1 MPASICDP
9 VTSALRLSL
18 TPDESQSSSLLDS
31 RLYSSAKSVLL
42 SKIEFEESGD
52 YQSNVL
58 EGLKSK
64 YVVIRPKKPVHDSKL
79 LKKDC
84 NSTGQISDSNKALE
98 DGLPK
103 PKRVLFPV
111 EKVHLGWQSAWAAGA
126 GMQNVGNTCYLNSTL
141 QALFHVPA
149 FANWLVMEVTHAEKC
164 NQQEACVICGMRAT
178 LMATQ
183 KSGGAPIK
191 PWQVYSKLRLICRHL
206 TPGRQEDAHEFLRY
220 LVEAM
225 EKCYLSRFVN
235 HDKFDQYSKETTPLN
250 QILGG
255 YLRSTVRC
263 LACHHLSTT
272 YQHFQDLLLDIRK
285 HSTLDEALDSFFSRE
300 RLEDLGY
307 KCEACNKKVSATKQF
322 FVERAPMV
330 LCIALKRFSLAGGK
344 LSKHVQF
351 RKKITLSKYMY
362 NKSQQQLSYK
372 LVSLVTHLGPSQ
384 NCGHYTAIGQ
394 APNGNYYQF
403 DDSCVRPLPLSAVL
417 GTNAYIMFF
426 EKDNT
431 VDEASSSA
439 ASSSSVVY
447 GPQLPDNILNREK
460 SPLKLTFYRNDERKP
475 VLLNSTSV
483 EVAKPDIKPI
493 ILNSTL
499 GKSTESNNVNPE
511 PWVVKQNGEVE
522 KLVQPPK
529 ILNGIEKNGNKLDE
543 DDKKISF
550 VIKRQNGDE
559 NQVKPKV
566 SKSESDLRSI
576 INSKAIEK
584 SASTS
589 KLVKTPKSPLEKL
602 EEQMNRSDSSGVS
615 PRNGC
620 TGSRLV
626 PYDSESSGDERND
639 RLSEDGARRDDGRRP
654 KPSRCESPRALVVTT
669 KSMHHAWT
677 VHSENSG
684 PLLSPSLNGVTNK
697 KVKEKEERRTENDES
712 PNTSVSS
719 MSPLSD
725 RSGTGQAATS
735 AASGTPAP
743 VSLNGSAST
752 GAPSPAPPA
761 APAPLETMRHLQS
774 VSHRGY
780 GAPVSS
786 WNGTHSTLSRQVF
799 EERRDERKRALEAT
813 DEMDRGR
820 NKKVKKFHHYNNR
833 FNNSRNGYNP
843 FQEKQNKPHWGGN
856 FNKYRNERR
865 PSHHFNKHHSNKY
878 KRFNRY
884 SNGHHYPRHH

>member
-58 EGLKSK
+58 DGLKSK
-64 YVVIRPKKPVHDSKL
+64 YVVIRPKKTVHDNKL
-79 LKKDC
+79 LKKEC
-84 NSTGQISDSNKALE
+84 NSAGQASENKSVE

-225 EKCYLSRFVN
+225 EKCYLNRFVN
-235 HDKFDQYSKETTPLN
+235 HDKLEQYSKETTPLN

-272 YQHFQDLLLDIRK
+272 YQHFEDLLLDIRK

-322 FVERAPMV
+322 FIERAPMV

-351 RKKITLSKYMY
+351 RKKITLNKYMY
-362 NKSQQQLSYK
+362 NKSHQQLSYK

-426 EKDNT
+426 EKDNAIEET
-431 VDEASSSA
+431 STSA

-483 EVAKPDIKPI
+483 EVSKPENKPI

-499 GKSTESNNVNPE
+499 GKSSESSNSNSE

-522 KLVQPPK
+522 KIVQPPK
-529 ILNGIEKNGNKLDE
+529 ILNGIEKNGNKLE
-543 DDKKISF
+543 EDKKISF
-550 VIKRQNGDE
+550 VIKRQNGDDC
-559 NQVKPKV
+559 QVKPKL
-566 SKSESDLRSI
+566 SKSESDLRSV
-576 INSKAIEK
+576 INSKNMEK

-589 KLVKTPKSPLEKL
+589 KIIKTPKSPLEKL

-626 PYDSESSGDERND
+626 PYDSESSGDERTD
-639 RLSEDGARRDDGRRP
+639 RAGAP
-654 KPSRCESPRALVVTT
+654 KPSRCDSPRGLVVST
-669 KSMHHAWT
+669 HALARAW
-677 VHSENSG
+677 VVRSQRAG
-684 PLLSPSLNGVTNK
+684 PLLSPSLHGVTNT

-712 PNTSVSS
+712 PNTSA
-719 MSPLSD
+719 
-725 RSGTGQAATS
+725 G
-735 AASGTPAP
+735 
-743 VSLNGSAST
+743 
-752 GAPSPAPPA
+752 
-761 APAPLETMRHLQS
+761 
-774 VSHRGY
+774 SHRGY

-786 WNGTHSTLSRQVF
+786 WNGTHSALSRQVF
-799 EERRDERKRALEAT
+799 EERREERKRALEAT

-820 NKKVKKFHHYNNR
+820 NKKVKKFHHYNR
-833 FNNSRNGYNP
+833 FNNNRNGYNP

-865 PSHHFNKHHSNKY
+865 PSHHFNKHHNNKY

>member
-58 EGLKSK
+58 DGLKSK

-79 LKKDC
+79 LKKEC
-84 NSTGQISDSNKALE
+84 ISANQTSENNKNGDE
-98 DGLPK
+98 GLPK
-103 PKRVLFPV
+103 PKRVLFPL
-111 EKVHLGWQSAWAAGA
+111 EKVNLGWQSAWAAGA

-149 FANWLVMEVTHAEKC
+149 FANWLVTEVTHAEKC

-225 EKCYLSRFVN
+225 EKCYLNRFVN
-235 HDKFDQYSKETTPLN
+235 SDKLDQYSKETTPMN

-351 RKKITLSKYMY
+351 RKKISLNKYMY
-362 NKSQQQLSYK
+362 NKNNHQQLSYK

-394 APNGNYYQF
+394 APNSNYYQF
-403 DDSCVRPLPLSAVL
+403 DDNCVRPLPLSAVL

-426 EKDNT
+426 EKDNMT
-431 VDEASSSA
+431 EDMSTSTAST
-439 ASSSSVVY
+439 SSVVY

-460 SPLKLTFYRNDERKP
+460 SPLKLTFYRSDDRKP
-475 VLLNSTSV
+475 IILNSTSV
-483 EVAKPDIKPI
+483 ETSKPDVKPI

-499 GKSTESNNVNPE
+499 GKSTESNNLNPE

-522 KLVQPPK
+522 KMVQPPK
-529 ILNGIEKNGNKLDE
+529 ILNGVEKIE
-543 DDKKISF
+543 DKKISF
-550 VIKRQNGDE
+550 VIKRQNGDDC
-559 NQVKPKV
+559 NIKPKL

-576 INSKAIEK
+576 TSNAKSLEK
-584 SASTS
+584 SASTG
-589 KLVKTPKSPLEKL
+589 KLVKVPKSPLEKL
-602 EEQMNRSDSSGVS
+602 EEQMNRSDSSGQS

-626 PYDSESSGDERND
+626 PYDSESSGDERGERPD
-639 RLSEDGARRDDGRRP
+639 EPRDEARRP
-654 KPSRCESPRALVVTT
+654 KPSRCESPRGLVVTT
-669 KSMHHAWT
+669 KGMHHAWT
-677 VHSENSG
+677 VSSEKSG

-697 KVKEKEERRTENDES
+697 KVKEKEERRDNEQS

-725 RSGTGQAATS
+725 RSGAGGTAAV
-735 AASGTPAP
+735 TPA
-743 VSLNGSAST
+743 GT
-752 GAPSPAPPA
+752 APSAGVSGSPVADGGTAPPA
-761 APAPLETMRHLQS
+761 TTTATAPLETMRHLQA

-780 GAPVSS
+780 GAPVAS
-786 WNGTHSTLSRQVF
+786 WNGNHSALSRQVF
-799 EERRDERKRALEAT
+799 EERRDERKRALDAA

-820 NKKVKKFHHYNNR
+820 SKKLKKFHHYNR

-856 FNKYRNERR
+856 FKYRNERR

-884 SNGHHYPRHH
+884 SNNGHHYPRHH

>member
-9 VTSALRLSL
+9 VSSALRLSL
-18 TPDESQSSSLLDS
+18 TADESQSSSLLDS
-31 RLYSSAKSVLL
+31 RIYSSAKSVLL
-42 SKIEFEESGD
+42 TKIDFEESGD
-52 YQSNVL
+52 FQSNVL
-58 EGLKSK
+58 DGLKSK
-64 YVVIRPKKPVHDSKL
+64 YVVIRPKKTVLESKI
-79 LKKDC
+79 LKKEG
-84 NSTGQISDSNKALE
+84 SSSNQTTDGNKHGE
-98 DGLPK
+98 EGLPK

-111 EKVHLGWQSAWAAGA
+111 EKVQLGWQSAWAAGA

-149 FANWLVMEVTHAEKC
+149 LANWLVSESGHAEKC

-235 HDKFDQYSKETTPLN
+235 SDKLDQYSKETTPMN

-322 FVERAPMV
+322 FIERAPMV
-330 LCIALKRFSLAGGK
+330 LCIALKRFSLTGGK

-351 RKKITLSKYMY
+351 RKKITLNKYIY
-362 NKSQQQLSYK
+362 NKNNNQQLSYK

-394 APNGNYYQF
+394 APNSNYYQF

-426 EKDNT
+426 EKDNST
-431 VDEASSSA
+431 EDTSVPTASTSSA
-439 ASSSSVVY
+439 VY
-447 GPQLPDNILNREK
+447 GPQLPDSIISREK

-475 VLLNSTSV
+475 IVLNSTST
-483 EVAKPDIKPI
+483 EANQSENKPI

-499 GKSTESNNVNPE
+499 SKSSESSNSNSE

-522 KLVQPPK
+522 KVVQAPK
-529 ILNGIEKNGNKLDE
+529 ILNGIEKSNFKLDE
-543 DDKKISF
+543 DKKISF
-550 VIKRQNGDE
+550 VIKRQNGE
-559 NQVKPKV
+559 EK
-566 SKSESDLRSI
+566 
-576 INSKAIEK
+576 SKAKETEARSSNGVAKTPEK
-584 SASTS
+584 ASTS
-589 KLVKTPKSPLEKL
+589 KLVRPPKSPLEKL
-602 EEQMNRSDSSGVS
+602 EEQMNRSDSSS
-615 PRNGC
+615 
-620 TGSRLV
+620 GSRARLV
-626 PYDSESSGDERND
+626 PYDSESSGDE
-639 RLSEDGARRDDGRRP
+639 ARPRRP
-654 KPSRCESPRALVVTT
+654 KPSRCRSPPGLVVTT
-669 KSMHHAWT
+669 KGMHHAWT
-677 VHSENSG
+677 VSSEKSG

-697 KVKEKEERRTENDES
+697 KVKEKEENEQS

-725 RSGTGQAATS
+725 RS
-735 AASGTPAP
+735 
-743 VSLNGSAST
+743 
-752 GAPSPAPPA
+752 SPAA
-761 APAPLETMRHLQS
+761 APAPAPAPAPASAPANAPAPSLLPGEAARHLNTL
-774 VSHRGY
+774 SHRGY
-780 GAPVSS
+780 GAPVAS
-786 WNGTHSTLSRQVF
+786 WNGTHSAMSRQVF
-799 EERRDERKRALEAT
+799 EEKRDERKRALEAS

-820 NKKVKKFHHYNNR
+820 SKKVKKFHHYNR
-833 FNNSRNGYNP
+833 FNNNRNGYNP

-856 FNKYRNERR
+856 FKYRNERR
-865 PSHHFNKHHSNKY
+865 PPHHFNKHHNNKY
-878 KRFNRY
+878 NKRFNRY

>member
-18 TPDESQSSSLLDS
+18 TPDEPQSSSLLDS

-58 EGLKSK
+58 DGLKSK
-64 YVVIRPKKPVHDSKL
+64 YVVIRPKKPLHDTKIH
-79 LKKDC
+79 KKEC
-84 NSTGQISDSNKALE
+84 SVAGQASESTKNAE
-98 DGLPK
+98 EGLPK

-111 EKVHLGWQSAWAAGA
+111 EKVHLGWPNGEPWSAGT

-141 QALFHVPA
+141 QALYHVPA
-149 FANWLVMEVTHAEKC
+149 LANWLVMEETHYQKC
-164 NQQEACVICGMRAT
+164 NQQEACVICGMRLT
-178 LMATQ
+178 LLATQ
-183 KSGGAPIK
+183 KGGGGPIK

-225 EKCYLSRFVN
+225 EKCYLNRFIN
-235 HDKFDQYSKETTPLN
+235 ADKLDQYSKETTPLN

-351 RKKITLSKYMY
+351 RKKITLNKYMY
-362 NKSQQQLSYK
+362 NKNHQQLSYK

-431 VDEASSSA
+431 MEETSTSA
-439 ASSSSVVY
+439 ASTSSVVY
-447 GPQLPDNILNREK
+447 GPQLPDNILNRDK
-460 SPLKLTFYRNDERKP
+460 SPLKQTFYRTDERKP
-475 VLLNSTSV
+475 VLLNSTAV
-483 EVAKPDIKPI
+483 EISKPDVKPI

-499 GKSTESNNVNPE
+499 GKSTESSNYNSE

-529 ILNGIEKNGNKLDE
+529 LLNGVDKIGSKVEE
-543 DDKKISF
+543 DKKPIL

-559 NQVKPKV
+559 NQSKPKLP
-566 SKSESDLRSI
+566 KSESDLRLVIS
-576 INSKAIEK
+576 NSKGIDK
-584 SASTS
+584 TASTS
-589 KLVKTPKSPLEKL
+589 KLVRTPKSPLEKL
-602 EEQMNRSDSSGVS
+602 EEQMNRSDSSGLS

-620 TGSRLV
+620 MGSRLV

-639 RLSEDGARRDDGRRP
+639 RLGEDGVKNRP

-677 VHSENSG
+677 VSSEKSG

-697 KVKEKEERRTENDES
+697 KVKEKDERRAENEQS

-725 RSGTGQAATS
+725 RSGPAA
-735 AASGTPAP
+735 AAAP
-743 VSLNGSAST
+743 
-752 GAPSPAPPA
+752 PSPAPPPAPRPRPA
-761 APAPLETMRHLQS
+761 APPAAPRP
-774 VSHRGY
+774 R
-780 GAPVSS
+780 PP
-786 WNGTHSTLSRQVF
+786 
-799 EERRDERKRALEAT
+799 RRWRRCAT
-813 DEMDRGR
+813 C
-820 NKKVKKFHHYNNR
+820 
-833 FNNSRNGYNP
+833 
-843 FQEKQNKPHWGGN
+843 
-856 FNKYRNERR
+856 RR
-865 PSHHFNKHHSNKY
+865 PRTAVTELLFLRGMAPTARSRDRCLMKGEKSANEPQKLRMRWIEVVTK
-878 KRFNRY
+878 K
-884 SNGHHYPRHH
+884 

>member
-58 EGLKSK
+58 DGLKSK
-64 YVVIRPKKPVHDSKL
+64 YVVIRPKKPVHDNKL
-79 LKKDC
+79 LKKEC
-84 NSTGQISDSNKALE
+84 ISAGQASENKNVE

-111 EKVHLGWQSAWAAGA
+111 EKVHLGWQNAWAAGA

-149 FANWLVMEVTHAEKC
+149 FANWLVMEMTHAEKC

-206 TPGRQEDAHEFLRY
+206 TPNRQEDAHEFLRY

-225 EKCYLSRFVN
+225 EKCYLNRFVN
-235 HDKFDQYSKETTPLN
+235 HDKFDQYTKETTPLN

-351 RKKITLSKYMY
+351 RKKITLNKYMY
-362 NKSQQQLSYK
+362 NKTHQQLSYK

-394 APNGNYYQF
+394 APNSNYYQF

-417 GTNAYIMFF
+417 GTNAYIMFY

-431 VDEASSSA
+431 EEASTSA
-439 ASSSSVVY
+439 ASSSVVY
-447 GPQLPDNILNREK
+447 GPQLPDNVLNRDK
-460 SPLKLTFYRNDERKP
+460 SPLKLTFYKSDERKP
-475 VLLNSTSV
+475 ILLNSTSV
-483 EVAKPDIKPI
+483 EVPKPDIKPI

-499 GKSTESNNVNPE
+499 GKSTESNNSNSE

-522 KLVQPPK
+522 KMVQSPK
-529 ILNGIEKNGNKLDE
+529 ILNGIEKNGNKVDE
-543 DDKKISF
+543 DKKISF

-559 NQVKPKV
+559 GQVKPKL

-576 INSKAIEK
+576 INAKGMEKA
-584 SASTS
+584 ASTS
-589 KLVKTPKSPLEKL
+589 KLVKTSKSPLEKL
-602 EEQMNRSDSSGVS
+602 EEQMNRSDSSGLS

-639 RLSEDGARRDDGRRP
+639 RLNEDGARRDDGRRP

-677 VHSENSG
+677 VSSENSG

-725 RSGTGQAATS
+725 RSGAGAGGAGAA
-735 AASGTPAP
+735 
-743 VSLNGSAST
+743 
-752 GAPSPAPPA
+752 A
-761 APAPLETMRHLQS
+761 APGALLAPHDAQRHLQA

-786 WNGTHSTLSRQVF
+786 WNGNHSALGRQVF
-799 EERRDERKRALEAT
+799 EERRDERKRALDAA

-856 FNKYRNERR
+856 FNKYRNDRR
-865 PSHHFNKHHSNKY
+865 PSHHFYKHHNNKY
-878 KRFNRY
+878 KRFNNRY
-884 SNGHHYPRHH
+884 SNNGHHYPRHH

>member
-18 TPDESQSSSLLDS
+18 TPDESQSSSVLDS

-58 EGLKSK
+58 DGLKSK
-64 YVVIRPKKPVHDSKL
+64 YVVIRPKKPVHESKL
-79 LKKDC
+79 IKKEC
-84 NSTGQISDSNKALE
+84 SSNSQTSDTNKNVE
-98 DGLPK
+98 EGLPK
-103 PKRVLFPV
+103 PKRVLFPL
-111 EKVHLGWQSAWAAGA
+111 EKVHLGWQNAWAAGA

-149 FANWLVMEVTHAEKC
+149 LANWLVMEVTHAEKC

-183 KSGGAPIK
+183 KSGGASIK

-225 EKCYLSRFVN
+225 EKCYLNRFIN
-235 HDKFDQYSKETTPLN
+235 SDKLDQYSKETTPLN

-285 HSTLDEALDSFFSRE
+285 HTTLDEALESFFSRE

-307 KCEACNKKVSATKQF
+307 RCEACNKKVSATKQF
-322 FVERAPMV
+322 FIERAPMV
-330 LCIALKRFSLAGGK
+330 LCIALKRFSFAGGK

-351 RKKITLSKYMY
+351 RKKISLNKYMY
-362 NKSQQQLSYK
+362 NKNNQQLSYK
-372 LVSLVTHLGPSQ
+372 LVSVVTHLGPTQ
-384 NCGHYTAIGQ
+384 NCGHYTAVGQ

-403 DDSCVRPLPLSAVL
+403 DDSCVRPIPLSGVL
-417 GTNAYIMFF
+417 STNAYIMFF
-426 EKDNT
+426 EKENVT
-431 VDEASSSA
+431 EEISASTASTSSI
-439 ASSSSVVY
+439 VY
-447 GPQLPDNILNREK
+447 GPQLPNNILKRDK
-460 SPLKLTFYRNDERKP
+460 SPLKLTFYRNEDKKP
-475 VLLNSTSV
+475 ILLNSTSV
-483 EVAKPDIKPI
+483 VSAKSDMPI

-499 GKSTESNNVNPE
+499 GKSSEINSSNSE

-522 KLVQPPK
+522 KIVQPPK
-529 ILNGIEKNGNKLDE
+529 ILNGIDKIE
-543 DDKKISF
+543 DKKISF

-559 NQVKPKV
+559 SAAKAKL
-566 SKSESDLRSI
+566 SKSESDLRSLTGTK
-576 INSKAIEK
+576 SFEK
-584 SASTS
+584 FASTS

-602 EEQMNRSDSSGVS
+602 EEQMNRSESSAQS
-615 PRNGC
+615 PRNGS

-626 PYDSESSGDERND
+626 PYDSESSCDERTD
-639 RLSEDGARRDDGRRP
+639 AHDEGRRP
-654 KPSRCESPRALVVTT
+654 KPSRCESPRGLVVTT

-677 VHSENSG
+677 VSSEKSG

-697 KVKEKEERRTENDES
+697 KVKEKEERRDNEQS

-725 RSGTGQAATS
+725 RSGAGMA
-735 AASGTPAP
+735 PP
-743 VSLNGSAST
+743 VSATVLEAQ
-752 GAPSPAPPA
+752 
-761 APAPLETMRHLQS
+761 APAPALGSVPGPAPATAAASTAAQSPAAASLDTLRHLQA

-780 GAPVSS
+780 GAPVHS
-786 WNGTHSTLSRQVF
+786 WSGTHSALSRQVF
-799 EERRDERKRALEAT
+799 DERREERKRTIDAA

-820 NKKVKKFHHYNNR
+820 NKKVKKFHNYNR
-833 FNNSRNGYNP
+833 FNSSRNGYNP
-843 FQEKQNKPHWGGN
+843 FQEKQDKPHWGNN
-856 FNKYRNERR
+856 FKYRNERR
-865 PSHHFNKHHSNKY
+865 PPHNFNKHHSNKY

-884 SNGHHYPRHH
+884 SNNGHHYPRHH

>member
-9 VTSALRLSL
+9 VSSALRLSL
-18 TPDESQSSSLLDS
+18 GAEDSQSSSLLDS

-58 EGLKSK
+58 DGLKSK
-64 YVVIRPKKPVHDSKL
+64 YVVIRPKKPVLENKL
-79 LKKDC
+79 LKKDVGPGSQLADTK
-84 NSTGQISDSNKALE
+84 NRE
-98 DGLPK
+98 EGLPK

-111 EKVHLGWQSAWAAGA
+111 EKVQLGWQGTWSAGA

-149 FANWLVMEVTHAEKC
+149 LANWLVSEANHTEKC

-178 LMATQ
+178 LMTTQ
-183 KSGGAPIK
+183 KSGGAPVK

-225 EKCYLSRFVN
+225 EKCYLSRFIN
-235 HDKFDQYSKETTPLN
+235 SDKLDQYSKETTPLN

-322 FVERAPMV
+322 FIERAPMV

-351 RKKITLSKYMY
+351 RKKITLNKYIY
-362 NKSQQQLSYK
+362 NKNNPQQLSYK

-431 VDEASSSA
+431 SD
-439 ASSSSVVY
+439 
-447 GPQLPDNILNREK
+447 
-460 SPLKLTFYRNDERKP
+460 
-475 VLLNSTSV
+475 
-483 EVAKPDIKPI
+483 DIISQPI
-493 ILNSTL
+493 
-499 GKSTESNNVNPE
+499 
-511 PWVVKQNGEVE
+511 
-522 KLVQPPK
+522 
-529 ILNGIEKNGNKLDE
+529 
-543 DDKKISF
+543 
-550 VIKRQNGDE
+550 
-559 NQVKPKV
+559 
-566 SKSESDLRSI
+566 
-576 INSKAIEK
+576 
-584 SASTS
+584 ASTS
-589 KLVKTPKSPLEKL
+589 SAVF
-602 EEQMNRSDSSGVS
+602 SDDKVRREG
-615 PRNGC
+615 R
-620 TGSRLV
+620 
-626 PYDSESSGDERND
+626 GDES
-639 RLSEDGARRDDGRRP
+639 LRP
-654 KPSRCESPRALVVTT
+654 KPSRCDSPQGLVVTT
-669 KSMHHAWT
+669 KGTHHNWT
-677 VHSENSG
+677 VSKEKSG

-697 KVKEKEERRTENDES
+697 RVKAKEEPRGENEQS

-725 RSGTGQAATS
+725 RSEVGVNPLPNNVAT
-735 AASGTPAP
+735 AP
-743 VSLNGSAST
+743 VSAPQTTGSI
-752 GAPSPAPPA
+752 
-761 APAPLETMRHLQS
+761 ETTRHLQGL
-774 VSHRGY
+774 SHRGY

-786 WNGTHSTLSRQVF
+786 WSGTHSALSRQVF
-799 EERRDERKRALEAT
+799 AERREERKRAIDST
-813 DEMDRGR
+813 DDMDRGR
-820 NKKVKKFHHYNNR
+820 SKKIKKFHHYNR
-833 FNNSRNGYNP
+833 FNNNRNGYNP
-843 FQEKQNKPHWGGN
+843 FQEKQNKPHWGGS
-856 FNKYRNERR
+856 FKYRNERR
-865 PSHHFNKHHSNKY
+865 PSHHFNKHHNNKY

>member
-9 VTSALRLSL
+9 VTNALRLSL
-18 TPDESQSSSLLDS
+18 APDESQSPSLLES
-31 RLYSSAKSVLL
+31 RLYSSTKSVLL
-42 SKIEFEESGD
+42 SKIDFEESGD

-58 EGLKSK
+58 DGLKSK
-64 YVVIRPKKPVHDSKL
+64 YVVIRPKKPVQDGKI
-79 LKKDC
+79 LKKEC
-84 NSTGQISDSNKALE
+84 ITTNQETYKNIE

-103 PKRVLFPV
+103 PKRVLFLI
-111 EKVHLGWQSAWAAGA
+111 EKVNLGWQGAWAAGA

-149 FANWLVMEVTHAEKC
+149 FANWLVSEAGHSEKC
-164 NQQEACVICGMRAT
+164 SQQEACVICGMRAT

-191 PWQVYSKLRLICRHL
+191 PWQVYSKLRVICRHL

-225 EKCYLSRFVN
+225 EKCYLLRFIN
-235 HDKFDQYSKETTPLN
+235 ADKLDQYSKETTPLN

-263 LACHHLSTT
+263 LTCHHLSTT

-285 HSTLDEALDSFFSRE
+285 HTTLEEALDSFFSRE

-330 LCIALKRFSLAGGK
+330 LCIAFKRFSLAGGK
-344 LSKHVQF
+344 LSKHIQY
-351 RKKITLSKYMY
+351 RKKISLNKYMY
-362 NKSQQQLSYK
+362 NKNGNQQLSYK

-417 GTNAYIMFF
+417 GTNTYIMFF

-431 VDEASSSA
+431 VDDHSVPTASTSSM
-439 ASSSSVVY
+439 VY
-447 GPQLPDNILNREK
+447 GPQLPDNIINRDK
-460 SPLKLTFYRNDERKP
+460 SPTKSMFFRNEDRKQTA
-475 VLLNSTSV
+475 LNSTSM
-483 EVAKPDIKPI
+483 EGLKTETKPI

-499 GKSTESNNVNPE
+499 CKSKDSCNTNTE
-511 PWVVKQNGEVE
+511 PWVVKQNGDVE
-522 KLVQPPK
+522 KVVQTHK
-529 ILNGIEKNGNKLDE
+529 ILNGTDKFSNKLD
-543 DDKKISF
+543 DDKKVSF
-550 VIKRQNGDE
+550 IIKRQNVE
-559 NQVKPKV
+559 ECHLKSKCT
-566 SKSESDLRSI
+566 KSESELRLVVDV
-576 INSKAIEK
+576 K

-589 KLVKTPKSPLEKL
+589 KTVKTPKSPLEKL
-602 EEQMNRSDSSGVS
+602 EEQMKKSDAARSGAA
-615 PRNGC
+615 GA
-620 TGSRLV
+620 RLV
-626 PYDSESSGDERND
+626 PYDSESSGDERGD
-639 RLSEDGARRDDGRRP
+639 RPLGEPRRRP
-654 KPSRCESPRALVVTT
+654 PPKRAA
-669 KSMHHAWT
+669 HRAWT
-677 VHSENSG
+677 VSTENGG
-684 PLLSPSLNGVTNK
+684 PLLSPSLNGVTTK
-697 KVKEKEERRTENDES
+697 EVKEKDELQPEKEQS

-725 RSGTGQAATS
+725 RSGGAQGVGVGAGAGAA
-735 AASGTPAP
+735 
-743 VSLNGSAST
+743 
-752 GAPSPAPPA
+752 A
-761 APAPLETMRHLQS
+761 APRPPTLQWHENLRQLQTQ
-774 VSHRGY
+774 SHRGY
-780 GAPVSS
+780 GAPVAS

-799 EERRDERKRALEAT
+799 EERREERKRALDAA

-820 NKKVKKFHHYNNR
+820 NKKVKKFHPYNR
-833 FNNSRNGYNP
+833 FNNYRNGYNP
-843 FQEKQNKPHWGGN
+843 FQEKQNKPHWGN
-856 FNKYRNERR
+856 HFKYRNERR
-865 PSHHFNKHHSNKY
+865 ASHHFKHHNNKY

>member
-9 VTSALRLSL
+9 VSNALRLSI
-18 TPDESQSSSLLDS
+18 TADESQSSSLLDS
-31 RLYSSAKSVLL
+31 RLYSSAKGVLL
-42 SKIEFEESGD
+42 TKIDFEESGD
-52 YQSNVL
+52 FQSNVL
-58 EGLKSK
+58 DGLKSK
-64 YVVIRPKKPVHDSKL
+64 YVVIRPKKPVLDGKL
-79 LKKDC
+79 LKKEGVTS
-84 NSTGQISDSNKALE
+84 NQIQDGSKHIE
-98 DGLPK
+98 EGLPK

-111 EKVHLGWQSAWAAGA
+111 ERVQLGWQSAWAAGA

-149 FANWLVMEVTHAEKC
+149 LANWLVTESTHAEKC

-178 LMATQ
+178 LIATQ

-235 HDKFDQYSKETTPLN
+235 SDKLDQYSKETTPLN

-330 LCIALKRFSLAGGK
+330 LCIALKRFSLTGGK

-351 RKKITLSKYMY
+351 RKKLTLQKYVY
-362 NKSQQQLSYK
+362 NKNNNQQLSYK

-394 APNGNYYQF
+394 APNSNYYQF

-417 GTNAYIMFF
+417 GTNAYIMFY
-426 EKDNT
+426 EKDNS
-431 VDEASSSA
+431 VEDSSVPVASTSSA
-439 ASSSSVVY
+439 VY
-447 GPQLPDNILNREK
+447 GPQLPDSISRDK
-460 SPLKLTFYRNDERKP
+460 SPLKLTFYRNDEKKP
-475 VLLNSTSV
+475 IILNSTAT
-483 EVAKPDIKPI
+483 EVNKSENKPI

-499 GKSTESNNVNPE
+499 CKSSDSNNSNTE

-522 KLVQPPK
+522 KVIQTPK
-529 ILNGIEKNGNKLDE
+529 TSNGIERSNFKMD

-550 VIKRQNGDE
+550 IIKRQSGEDSH
-559 NQVKPKV
+559 VKAKLV
-566 SKSESDLRSI
+566 RSDSEARMI
-576 INSKAIEK
+576 AGKTPV
-584 SASTS
+584 ASTS
-589 KLVKTPKSPLEKL
+589 KVVRLPKSPLEKL
-602 EEQMNRSDSSGVS
+602 EEQMNKSDATSSSQRVVT
-615 PRNGC
+615 NGSS
-620 TGSRLV
+620 GSRLV
-626 PYDSESSGDERND
+626 PYDSESSGDERE
-639 RLSEDGARRDDGRRP
+639 RLDERP
-654 KPSRCESPRALVVTT
+654 PHGVPRLKPSRCHEPQGLVVTT
-669 KSMHHAWT
+669 KGMHHSWT
-677 VHSENSG
+677 VSSENSA

-697 KVKEKEERRTENDES
+697 RVKEKEERGSENEQS

-719 MSPLSD
+719 MSPLSEHSEGGG
-725 RSGTGQAATS
+725 RG
-735 AASGTPAP
+735 
-743 VSLNGSAST
+743 
-752 GAPSPAPPA
+752 
-761 APAPLETMRHLQS
+761 APAPAPGPAPAAAMLPGPAARHMLS
-774 VSHRGY
+774 LSHRGY

-786 WNGTHSTLSRQVF
+786 WNGSHSVLSRQVF
-799 EERRDERKRALEAT
+799 EEKREERKRALEAV
-813 DEMDRGR
+813 DDMDRGR
-820 NKKVKKFHHYNNR
+820 NKKVKKFHHYNR
-833 FNNSRNGYNP
+833 FNNNRNGYNP

-856 FNKYRNERR
+856 FKYRGDRR
-865 PSHHFNKHHSNKY
+865 PPHHFNKHHNNKY
-878 KRFNRY
+878 NKRFNNRY
-884 SNGHHYPRHH
+884 NNGHHYPRHH

>member
-1 MPASICDP
+1 MPASICDT
-9 VTSALRLSL
+9 VSSALRLSL
-18 TPDESQSSSLLDS
+18 AEDSQSSSLLDS

-42 SKIEFEESGD
+42 SKIEFVESGD

-58 EGLKSK
+58 DGLKSK
-64 YVVIRPKKPVHDSKL
+64 YVVIRSKKPVLENKL
-79 LKKDC
+79 LKKDVSSD
-84 NSTGQISDSNKALE
+84 NQSTANKNRE

-103 PKRVLFPV
+103 PKRVFFPV
-111 EKVHLGWQSAWAAGA
+111 EKVQLGWQGTWSAGS

-149 FANWLVMEVTHAEKC
+149 FANWLVTESTHAEKC

-235 HDKFDQYSKETTPLN
+235 SDKLDQYSKETTPLN

-351 RKKITLSKYMY
+351 RKKINLSKYIY
-362 NKSQQQLSYK
+362 NKNNPQQLTYK

-394 APNGNYYQF
+394 APNSNYYQF

-417 GTNAYIMFF
+417 GTNSYIMFF

-431 VDEASSSA
+431 TDDINQPTAST
-439 ASSSSVVY
+439 SSVVY
-447 GPQLPDNILNREK
+447 GPQLPDNIVNREK
-460 SPLKLTFYRNDERKP
+460 SPLKITFYRNDDK
-475 VLLNSTSV
+475 
-483 EVAKPDIKPI
+483 KPI
-493 ILNSTL
+493 ILNSTT
-499 GKSTESNNVNPE
+499 TESTKPEPKPIILNTTLSKSLESSSNSE

-522 KLVQPPK
+522 KVVQYPK
-529 ILNGIEKNGNKLDE
+529 ILNGVDKSNHKVDE
-543 DDKKISF
+543 DKKINF
-550 VIKRQNGDE
+550 VFKKQVDECPIKA
-559 NQVKPKV
+559 KL
-566 SKSESDLRSI
+566 SKSDSDIRSLTL
-576 INSKAIEK
+576 NNTKVPEK

-589 KLVKTPKSPLEKL
+589 KLVKPPKSPLEKL
-602 EEQMNRSDSSGVS
+602 EEQMNKSDSNHIS
-615 PRNGC
+615 RNGN
-620 TGSRLV
+620 SNSKLV
-626 PYDSESSGDERND
+626 PYDSESSSDERAE
-639 RLSEDGARRDDGRRP
+639 RFSDDKVKGDVKAVVSLRP
-654 KPSRCESPRALVVTT
+654 KPSRCDSPQGLVVTT
-669 KSMHHAWT
+669 KGTQHKWT
-677 VHSENSG
+677 VSKEKSG

-697 KVKEKEERRTENDES
+697 NNQPARVQEKEEPRGENEQS

-725 RSGTGQAATS
+725 RSEGGTAPAS
-735 AASGTPAP
+735 AAPPNPA
-743 VSLNGSAST
+743 SS
-752 GAPSPAPPA
+752 APPV
-761 APAPLETMRHLQS
+761 PQGSGIETARHLHGL
-774 VSHRGY
+774 SHRGY
-780 GAPVSS
+780 GAPVTT
-786 WNGTHSTLSRQVF
+786 WNGTHSNLSRQVF
-799 EERRDERKRALEAT
+799 EERREERKRALEAT

-820 NKKVKKFHHYNNR
+820 SKKIKKFHHYNS
-833 FNNSRNGYNP
+833 FNNNRNGYNP
-843 FQEKQNKPHWGGN
+843 FQEKQNKQHWGGGGN
-856 FNKYRNERR
+856 FKYRSDQRR
-865 PSHHFNKHHSNKY
+865 PAHHFNKHYNHKY

-884 SNGHHYPRHH
+884 NSNGHHYNRH

>member
-9 VTSALRLSL
+9 VSSALRLSL
-18 TPDESQSSSLLDS
+18 GTEDSQSSSLLDS

-58 EGLKSK
+58 DGLKSK
-64 YVVIRPKKPVHDSKL
+64 YVVIRPKKPVLENKL
-79 LKKDC
+79 LKKDAVTG
-84 NSTGQISDSNKALE
+84 NQSTDNKNRE
-98 DGLPK
+98 EGLPK
-103 PKRVLFPV
+103 PKRVLFPL
-111 EKVHLGWQSAWAAGA
+111 EKVHLGWQGSWNSGA

-149 FANWLVMEVTHAEKC
+149 FANWLVSEGAHAEKC

-183 KSGGAPIK
+183 KCGGIAIK

-225 EKCYLSRFVN
+225 EKCYLSRFIN
-235 HDKFDQYSKETTPLN
+235 SDKLDQYSKETTPLN

-322 FVERAPMV
+322 FIERAPMV

-351 RKKITLSKYMY
+351 RKKITLNKYLY
-362 NKSQQQLSYK
+362 NKNNPQQLSYK

-394 APNGNYYQF
+394 SSNSNYYQF

-426 EKDNT
+426 EKDNSS
-431 VDEASSSA
+431 DDINSQPIAST
-439 ASSSSVVY
+439 SSVVY
-447 GPQLPDNILNREK
+447 GPQLPDNIVNREK
-460 SPLKLTFYRNDERKP
+460 SPLKITFYKNEDRKP
-475 VLLNSTSV
+475 TILNSTSTEITKP
-483 EVAKPDIKPI
+483 EVKPI
-493 ILNSTL
+493 ILNTTL
-499 GKSTESNNVNPE
+499 CKSSETNSNSE

-522 KLVQPPK
+522 KVTNVPK
-529 ILNGIEKNGNKLDE
+529 ILNGIEKIGYKVD

-550 VIKRQNGDE
+550 IIKKQGLEDYPL
-559 NQVKPKV
+559 KPKL
-566 SKSESDLRSI
+566 SKSDSDLRSI
-576 INSKAIEK
+576 THNLKVPEK

-589 KLVKTPKSPLEKL
+589 KLVKPPKSPLEKL
-602 EEQMNRSDSSGVS
+602 EEQMNKSDASNHLN
-615 PRNGC
+615 RNGN
-620 TGSRLV
+620 SNSKLV
-626 PYDSESSGDERND
+626 PYDSESSSDERIE
-639 RLSEDGARRDDGRRP
+639 RLSDEKVRREGKGDGSLRP
-654 KPSRCESPRALVVTT
+654 KPSRCDSPQGLVVTT
-669 KSMHHAWT
+669 KGTLHNWT
-677 VHSENSG
+677 VSKEKSG

-697 KVKEKEERRTENDES
+697 KVKAKEEPQGENEES

-725 RSGTGQAATS
+725 QSEPATTPQPCSSQTSLPAVSQTTG
-735 AASGTPAP
+735 
-743 VSLNGSAST
+743 GSI
-752 GAPSPAPPA
+752 
-761 APAPLETMRHLQS
+761 ETTRHLHGL
-774 VSHRGY
+774 SHRGY
-780 GAPVSS
+780 GAPVTS

-799 EERRDERKRALEAT
+799 EERREERKRALDAT
-813 DEMDRGR
+813 DDMDRGR
-820 NKKVKKFHHYNNR
+820 SKKIKKFHHYNR
-833 FNNSRNGYNP
+833 FNNNRNGYNP
-843 FQEKQNKPHWGGN
+843 FQEKQNKPHWNSN
-856 FNKYRNERR
+856 FKYRNERR
-865 PSHHFNKHHSNKY
+865 PSHNFNKHHYNKY
-878 KRFNRY
+878 KLFNRY

>member
-9 VTSALRLSL
+9 VSNALRLSL
-18 TPDESQSSSLLDS
+18 GAEDSQSSSLLDS

-58 EGLKSK
+58 DGLKTK
-64 YVVIRPKKPVHDSKL
+64 YMVIRPKKPVLDNKI
-79 LKKDC
+79 LKKDVGLG
-84 NSTGQISDSNKALE
+84 NQSAGNKNRE

-103 PKRVLFPV
+103 PKKVLFPL
-111 EKVHLGWQSAWAAGA
+111 EKVQLGWQGTWSAGA

-149 FANWLVMEVTHAEKC
+149 LANWLVSEASHSDKC

-235 HDKFDQYSKETTPLN
+235 SDKFDQYSKETTPLN

-351 RKKITLSKYMY
+351 RKKITLNKYIY
-362 NKSQQQLSYK
+362 NKNNTQQLSYK

-394 APNGNYYQF
+394 APNSNYYQF

-431 VDEASSSA
+431 SEDVISQPTAST
-439 ASSSSVVY
+439 SSVVY
-447 GPQLPDNILNREK
+447 GPQLPDNIVNREK
-460 SPLKLTFYRNDERKP
+460 SPLKITFFRNEDKKP
-475 VLLNSTSV
+475 ILLNSTST
-483 EVAKPDIKPI
+483 EIIKPETRPI
-493 ILNSTL
+493 ILNTTL
-499 GKSTESNNVNPE
+499 CKSMDTNVNSE

-522 KLVQPPK
+522 KVLQAPK
-529 ILNGIEKNGNKLDE
+529 ILNGIDKGHKIE

-550 VIKRQNGDE
+550 VIKKQSLDDCPT
-559 NQVKPKV
+559 KTKI
-566 SKSESDLRSI
+566 SKSDSDLRSI
-576 INSKAIEK
+576 AFNNTKVSEK
-584 SASTS
+584 PVSTIKS
-589 KLVKTPKSPLEKL
+589 VKPPKSPLEKL
-602 EEQMNRSDSSGVS
+602 EEQMNKSDSTNHLN
-615 PRNGC
+615 RNGN
-620 TGSRLV
+620 SNSKLV
-626 PYDSESSGDERND
+626 PYDSESSSDERIERFND
-639 RLSEDGARRDDGRRP
+639 DKIKREDKGNESTKP
-654 KPSRCESPRALVVTT
+654 KPSRCDSPQGLVVTT
-669 KSMHHAWT
+669 KGTQHNWT
-677 VHSENSG
+677 VSKEKSG

-697 KVKEKEERRTENDES
+697 KVKEKEEPRGDNEQS

-725 RSGTGQAATS
+725 RSEPGTNPQSSNIQPALPI
-735 AASGTPAP
+735 ASQ
-743 VSLNGSAST
+743 ST
-752 GAPSPAPPA
+752 GTI
-761 APAPLETMRHLQS
+761 ETARHLQGL
-774 VSHRGY
+774 SHRGY

-786 WNGTHSTLSRQVF
+786 WNGTHSALSRQVF
-799 EERRDERKRALEAT
+799 EERREERKRALDST
-813 DEMDRGR
+813 DDMDRGR
-820 NKKVKKFHHYNNR
+820 SKKIKKFHHYNR
-833 FNNSRNGYNP
+833 FNNNRNGYNP
-843 FQEKQNKPHWGGN
+843 FQDKQNKPHWVGN
-856 FNKYRNERR
+856 FKYRNERR
-865 PSHHFNKHHSNKY
+865 PTHHFNKHHNNKY

-884 SNGHHYPRHH
+884 NSGHHYPRHH

>member
-9 VTSALRLSL
+9 VSSALRLSL
-18 TPDESQSSSLLDS
+18 TAEESQGSSLLDS

-58 EGLKSK
+58 DGLKSK
-64 YVVIRPKKPVHDSKL
+64 YVVIRPKKPVIDNKI
-79 LKKDC
+79 LKKDV
-84 NSTGQISDSNKALE
+84 NSVNQSTDSKNGE
-98 DGLPK
+98 EGLPK
-103 PKRVLFPV
+103 AKRVFFPV
-111 EKVHLGWQSAWAAGA
+111 EKVQLGWQSAWAAGA

-149 FANWLVMEVTHAEKC
+149 FANWLVSEAAHAEKC

-225 EKCYLSRFVN
+225 EKSYLSRFIN
-235 HDKFDQYSKETTPLN
+235 ADKLDQYSKETTPLN

-272 YQHFQDLLLDIRK
+272 YQHFEDLLLDIRK

-351 RKKITLSKYMY
+351 RKKINLNKYMY
-362 NKSQQQLSYK
+362 NKNSPQQLSYK
-372 LVSLVTHLGPSQ
+372 LVSMVTHLGPSQ

-394 APNGNYYQF
+394 APNSNYYQF

-431 VDEASSSA
+431 MEDCSIPIASTSN
-439 ASSSSVVY
+439 VVY
-447 GPQLPDNILNREK
+447 GPQLPNNILNREK
-460 SPLKLTFYRNDERKP
+460 SPLKLSLYKNDEK
-475 VLLNSTSV
+475 
-483 EVAKPDIKPI
+483 KPI
-493 ILNSTL
+493 ILNSCTSETAKPDVKPILLNSTL
-499 GKSTESNNVNPE
+499 SKSLEMNSSVSE
-511 PWVVKQNGEVE
+511 PWVVKQNGDVE
-522 KLVQPPK
+522 KVKQAPK
-529 ILNGIEKNGNKLDE
+529 VLNVIEKLNHKVEDE
-543 DDKKISF
+543 KKITF
-550 VIKRQNGDE
+550 VIKKQGDE
-559 NQVKPKV
+559 CLIQPKLI
-566 SKSESDLRSI
+566 KSDSDVRSI
-576 INSKAIEK
+576 TVCPKPLQEK
-584 SASTS
+584 CATAS
-589 KLVKTPKSPLEKL
+589 KLVKPLKSPLEKL
-602 EEQMNRSDSSGVS
+602 EEQMNKSDSSSAHIQRPGNS
-615 PRNGC
+615 
-620 TGSRLV
+620 SSKLV
-626 PYDSESSGDERND
+626 PYDSESSSDERC
-639 RLSEDGARRDDGRRP
+639 EDKCKKDETRKP
-654 KPSRCESPRALVVTT
+654 KPSRCDSPQGLIVTT
-669 KSMHHAWT
+669 KAMHHAWT
-677 VHSENSG
+677 VSKEKSG
-684 PLLSPSLNGVTNK
+684 PLLSPSLNGDTIK
-697 KVKEKEERRTENDES
+697 KIKDKEERKGENEES

-725 RSGTGQAATS
+725 RSE
-735 AASGTPAP
+735 
-743 VSLNGSAST
+743 
-752 GAPSPAPPA
+752 PAPPA
-761 APAPLETMRHLQS
+761 PPPPPPARLETARHLQGL
-774 VSHRGY
+774 SHRGY
-780 GAPVSS
+780 GAPVAS
-786 WNGTHSTLSRQVF
+786 WNGTHSAMSRQVF
-799 EERRDERKRALEAT
+799 EERRDERKRAHEAT
-813 DEMDRGR
+813 DDMDRGR
-820 NKKVKKFHHYNNR
+820 VKKMKKFHHYNR
-833 FNNSRNGYNP
+833 FNNNRNAYNP
-843 FQEKQNKPHWGGN
+843 FQDKQNKLHWGGN
-856 FNKYRNERR
+856 FKYRGERR
-865 PSHHFNKHHSNKY
+865 PNHHFNKHQANSNKY

-884 SNGHHYPRHH
+884 NNGHHYPRHH

>member
-18 TPDESQSSSLLDS
+18 TQDDSQSSSLLDS
-31 RLYSSAKSVLL
+31 RLYSSTKSVLL
-42 SKIEFEESGD
+42 SKIDFEESGD

-58 EGLKSK
+58 DGLKSK
-64 YVVIRPKKPVHDSKL
+64 YVVIRPKKTIHDPKPF
-79 LKKDC
+79 KKDSAS
-84 NSTGQISDSNKALE
+84 NSQCLENSKSVE

-103 PKRVLFPV
+103 PKRILFPL
-111 EKVHLGWQSAWAAGA
+111 EKVQLGWQSPWAAGA

-149 FANWLVMEVTHAEKC
+149 LANWLMSESTHTEKC
-164 NQQEACVICGMRAT
+164 NQQEACVICGMRAS

-183 KSGGAPIK
+183 KGGGAPIK

-225 EKCYLSRFVN
+225 EKCYLLRFIN
-235 HDKFDQYSKETTPLN
+235 SDKLDQYSKETTPLN

-263 LACHHLSTT
+263 LSCHHLSTT

-351 RKKITLSKYMY
+351 RKKISLNKYIYSKH
-362 NKSQQQLSYK
+362 SHQQLSYK

-426 EKDNT
+426 EKDN
-431 VDEASSSA
+431 SSEDICT
-439 ASSSSVVY
+439 SVATTSGVIY
-447 GPQLPDNILNREK
+447 GPQLPESILNREK

-475 VLLNSTSV
+475 ILNSTST
-483 EVAKPDIKPI
+483 EAPKPI

-499 GKSTESNNVNPE
+499 SNSENSSNVINSE
-511 PWVVKQNGEVE
+511 PWVVKQNGEIE
-522 KLVQPPK
+522 KVIQTPK
-529 ILNGIEKNGNKLDE
+529 TINGIDKGQKVDDEKR
-543 DDKKISF
+543 ISF
-550 VIKRQNGDE
+550 VIKRQNNEDV
-559 NQVKPKV
+559 QIKPKACKSDSNMKLVANNVKVADQPV
-566 SKSESDLRSI
+566 SI
-576 INSKAIEK
+576 
-584 SASTS
+584 S
-589 KLVKTPKSPLEKL
+589 KLLKPFKSPLEKL
-602 EEQMNRSDSSGVS
+602 EEQMNKNDGGELIQKNDSSS
-615 PRNGC
+615 
-620 TGSRLV
+620 SRLV
-626 PYDSESSGDERND
+626 PYDSESSGDERGD
-639 RLSEDGARRDDGRRP
+639 RNGDDPTKRIPGKDAGRKP
-654 KPSRCESPRALVVTT
+654 KPSRCESPRRLVVTT
-669 KSMHHAWT
+669 KSSWT
-677 VHSENSG
+677 VSSEKSG
-684 PLLSPSLNGVTNK
+684 PLLSPSLNGDTNK
-697 KVKEKEERRTENDES
+697 KVKEERGES
-712 PNTSVSS
+712 SQQSPHTSVSS

-725 RSGTGQAATS
+725 RGELS
-735 AASGTPAP
+735 P
-743 VSLNGSAST
+743 
-752 GAPSPAPPA
+752 GAVTRA
-761 APAPLETMRHLQS
+761 LQTA
-774 VSHRGY
+774 SHRGY
-780 GAPVSS
+780 GAPVAAWS
-786 WNGTHSTLSRQVF
+786 GAHSALSRQVF
-799 EERRDERKRALEAT
+799 EERREERKRAAESI
-813 DEMDRGR
+813 DDMDCGR
-820 NKKVKKFHHYNNR
+820 VKKVKNFHHFNR
-833 FNNSRNGYNP
+833 FNNNRNGYNP
-843 FQEKQNKPHWGGN
+843 FQEKQNKLHWGGGN
-856 FNKYRNERR
+856 FKYRNERR
-865 PSHHFNKHHSNKY
+865 SHHFNKHHNNKY

>member
-9 VTSALRLSL
+9 VSNALRLSL
-18 TPDESQSSSLLDS
+18 TADESQTSSLLDS
-31 RLYSSAKSVLL
+31 RLYSSAKNVLL

-58 EGLKSK
+58 DGLKSK
-64 YVVIRPKKPVHDSKL
+64 YVVIRPKKPVLETKIF
-79 LKKDC
+79 KKDVTT
-84 NSTGQISDSNKALE
+84 SGQSNDHTKNGD
-98 DGLPK
+98 DGLPR
-103 PKRVLFPV
+103 PKKILFPV
-111 EKVHLGWQSAWAAGA
+111 EKVQLGWQGPWSAGS

-149 FANWLVMEVTHAEKC
+149 FANWLVSESSHSEKC

-183 KSGGAPIK
+183 KSGGSPIK

-225 EKCYLSRFVN
+225 EKCYISNFIN
-235 HDKFDQYSKETTPLN
+235 SDKLDQYSKETTPLN

-272 YQHFQDLLLDIRK
+272 YQHFQDLLVDIRK

-362 NKSQQQLSYK
+362 NKNTQQPLSYK

-394 APNGNYYQF
+394 APNSNYYQF
-403 DDSCVRPLPLSAVL
+403 DDSCVRSLPLSAVL

-426 EKDNT
+426 EKDNSIEDFNGPST
-431 VDEASSSA
+431 STNSFYGSQAS
-439 ASSSSVVY
+439 
-447 GPQLPDNILNREK
+447 DNILNREK
-460 SPLKLTFYRNDERKP
+460 SPLKLTFYNRNDERKLIP
-475 VLLNSTSV
+475 TNSTNNNS
-483 EVAKPDIKPI
+483 KPDVKPI

-499 GKSTESNNVNPE
+499 SQVTDASSSNSE

-522 KLVQPPK
+522 KVTTPK
-529 ILNGIEKNGNKLDE
+529 ILNGIEKTNFKVE
-543 DDKKISF
+543 DKKISF
-550 VIKRQNGDE
+550 I
-559 NQVKPKV
+559 VKKPEDVPK
-566 SKSESDLRSI
+566 
-576 INSKAIEK
+576 
-584 SASTS
+584 S
-589 KLVKTPKSPLEKL
+589 KLVKTEPESAFIGPKLPEKVLNKFVRQKSPLEKL
-602 EEQMNRSDSSGVS
+602 EEQMNKGSTSGYVQ
-615 PRNGC
+615 RNG
-620 TGSRLV
+620 TGSKLV
-626 PYDSESSGDERND
+626 PYDSESSSDERSEKLND
-639 RLSEDGARRDDGRRP
+639 EKKKDEKKP
-654 KPSRCESPRALVVTT
+654 KPSRCQSPQHLIVTT
-669 KSMHHAWT
+669 KGMHHAWT
-677 VHSENSG
+677 VSNENSA
-684 PLLSPSLNGVTNK
+684 PLLSPSLNGDTNK
-697 KVKEKEERRTENDES
+697 KLKDKEDRVGETQES

-719 MSPLSD
+719 MSPLSE
-725 RSGTGQAATS
+725 RE
-735 AASGTPAP
+735 
-743 VSLNGSAST
+743 
-752 GAPSPAPPA
+752 PSPPRA
-761 APAPLETMRHLQS
+761 APAPAAPQHSGSALETARHLQGL
-774 VSHRGY
+774 SHRGY

-786 WNGTHSTLSRQVF
+786 WNGTHSHLSRQVF
-799 EERRDERKRALEAT
+799 EERREERKRALNAS
-813 DEMDRGR
+813 DEMDCGR
-820 NKKVKKFHHYNNR
+820 SKKVKKFHHYNRFHNR
-833 FNNSRNGYNP
+833 HDYNP
-843 FQEKQNKPHWGGN
+843 FQDKQNKMQWGHN
-856 FNKYRNERR
+856 FKYRNERR
-865 PSHHFNKHHSNKY
+865 PGQHYNKHHNKY
-878 KRFNRY
+878 KRFNRF
-884 SNGHHYPRHH
+884 SNGAHYRRH

>member
-42 SKIEFEESGD
+42 SKIDFEESGD

-58 EGLKSK
+58 DGLKSK
-64 YVVIRPKKPVHDSKL
+64 YVVIRPKKSVHDNKL
-79 LKKDC
+79 VKKEYIAG
-84 NSTGQISDSNKALE
+84 NSTSDNNKNVDE
-98 DGLPK
+98 GLPRA
-103 PKRVLFPV
+103 KRVLFPL

-149 FANWLVMEVTHAEKC
+149 LANWLVMDVTHTEKC

-225 EKCYLSRFVN
+225 EKCYLNRFMN
-235 HDKFDQYSKETTPLN
+235 SDKLDQYSKETTPLN

-263 LACHHLSTT
+263 LSCHHLSTT

-322 FVERAPMV
+322 FIERAPMV

-351 RKKITLSKYMY
+351 RKKISLNKYMY
-362 NKSQQQLSYK
+362 MKSNQQQLSYK

-426 EKDNT
+426 EKDNIT
-431 VDEASSSA
+431 EEISPSIASTSST
-439 ASSSSVVY
+439 VY

-460 SPLKLTFYRNDERKP
+460 SPMNITFYRNDERKP
-475 VLLNSTSV
+475 ILLNSTAV
-483 EVAKPDIKPI
+483 ESSKPDIKPI

-499 GKSTESNNVNPE
+499 SKATESNSLNSE

-522 KLVQPPK
+522 KIVQPPK
-529 ILNGIEKNGNKLDE
+529 ILNGLDKI

-550 VIKRQNGDE
+550 IIKRQNGEDF
-559 NQVKPKV
+559 NSKPKL

-576 INSKAIEK
+576 TNNTKGLEK
-584 SASTS
+584 SASTG

-602 EEQMNRSDSSGVS
+602 EEQMNRSDSSGYS

-620 TGSRLV
+620 AGSRLV
-626 PYDSESSGDERND
+626 PYDTESSGDERAD
-639 RLSEDGARRDDGRRP
+639 VRDDGRRP
-654 KPSRCESPRALVVTT
+654 KPSRCESPRGLVVTT
-669 KSMHHAWT
+669 KGMHHAWT
-677 VHSENSG
+677 VSSEKSG

-697 KVKEKEERRTENDES
+697 KVKEKEERRDSEQS

-725 RSGTGQAATS
+725 RSGAGVTTTPPAQNPSANAPGVNATL
-735 AASGTPAP
+735 PA
-743 VSLNGSAST
+743 VSVS
-752 GAPSPAPPA
+752 APSSTVAS
-761 APAPLETMRHLQS
+761 LDTLRHLQS

-780 GAPVSS
+780 GAPVAS
-786 WNGTHSTLSRQVF
+786 WNGSHSTMSRQVF
-799 EERRDERKRALEAT
+799 DERRDERKRTLDAI
-813 DEMDRGR
+813 DDMDRGR
-820 NKKVKKFHHYNNR
+820 SKKVKKFHHYNR
-833 FNNSRNGYNP
+833 FSNTRNGYNP
-843 FQEKQNKPHWGGN
+843 FQEKQNKPHWGSN
-856 FNKYRNERR
+856 FKYRNERR
-865 PSHHFNKHHSNKY
+865 PTHHFNKQHSNKY

-884 SNGHHYPRHH
+884 SNNGHHYSRHH